1 MTHRHHID
9 TVLSLISPTRNP
21 VPKEGLTIFGVKKES
36 KIIWRRRFCLYFR
49 QNPGGTE
56 KGPRPHPTHNPL
68 RFQTELGVPN
78 RLSWVGS
85 RSIVEFLTALN
96 NNLFHLFNLSC
107 LFHKWFEYQGKK
119 KTREKRK
126 WYFVTKIVLTYC
138 EKKLFAWSRKIFKIF
153 EITRTI
159 YLNSERSE
167 QFLVTKYHF

>member
-1 MTHRHHID
+1 MKDSLVIFFNHKSKMTHRHHID

-119 KTREKRK
+119 KTREKK
-126 WYFVTKIVLTYC
+126 EMVFCYQNCSDLLWEKIVCLI
-138 EKKLFAWSRKIFKIF
+138 EKNIQNFWD
-153 EITRTI
+153 
-159 YLNSERSE
+159 
-167 QFLVTKYHF
+167 H